1 MPIYIL
7 MTPSQRETLYGLHQQ
22 HFDTLYFTQILMTIG
37 PGQTAARGT
46 VPSLPIPFN
55 DISSFT
61 FITFVFLLY
70 QPNNFQTHTQGWKN
84 IEKLADKWGCHHIT
98 IRAMEKLWE
107 LDQLCYGDAP
117 HHCILQLPAQTRLV
131 AKQTDLRWKF
141 QHQRWDYESVEDDSS

>member
-46 VPSLPIPFN
+46 VPSLSIPIN
-55 DISSFT
+55 DVSSFT
-61 FITFVFLLY
+61 FITFVSLLY

-84 IEKLADKWGCHHIT
+84 IENLADKWGFSHILLQ
-98 IRAMEKLWE
+98 AMEVLQE
-107 LDQLCYGDAP
+107 FDQRRYVP
-117 HHCILQLPAQTRLV
+117 HQHLMQLPLQTRLV
-131 AKQTDLRWKF
+131 AKYTYIQWKIR
-141 QHQRWDYESVEDDSS
+141 HQQWDYESVEDDSS